1 MLHGQTKLLCRKE
14 SWAYG
19 SSTVCREGSAC
30 CLCNSGKS
38 AVASNTLTFP
48 TNLPRW
54 RSAHQ
59 NAHRLIVHNQSTKA
73 IYIHCA
79 SMTSTRQ
86 SPAAALKQ
94 SERPKFSSHTGTWL
108 LSQHNEFLTD
118 DPDEFPYEKSKQER
132 NFKSNKGNKDCN
144 CSNICNTIPDVPVSL
159 THLGLGYLLQNYAL
173 LHCLKV
179 SGFVTGGLTNTSA
192 NSIGE
197 QVQTKSSQ
205 NALTM
210 YSKKATRAH

>member
-1 MLHGQTKLLCRKE
+1 MAPTQKKYLLHGQTKLLRRKE
-14 SWAYG
+14 SWAHG
-19 SSTVCREGSAC
+19 SSTVCSEASAC
-30 CLCNSGKS
+30 CLCNSWKS
-38 AVASNTLTFP
+38 AAASKTLTFP
-48 TNLPRW
+48 TNLLRW

-59 NAHRLIVHNQSTKA
+59 NAHRLIVHNHSTKA
-73 IYIHCA
+73 IHIHCA

-86 SPAAALKQ
+86 SPAALKQ

-108 LSQHNEFLTD
+108 LSQQNELLTHN
-118 DPDEFPYEKSKQER
+118 PDEFPYDKSKQER

-144 CSNICNTIPDVPVSL
+144 CSNICNTIPDVPVSS
-159 THLGLGYLLQNYAL
+159 THPISLILGLRYLLQNYAL

-197 QVQTKSSQ
+197 
-205 NALTM
+205 
-210 YSKKATRAH
+210 